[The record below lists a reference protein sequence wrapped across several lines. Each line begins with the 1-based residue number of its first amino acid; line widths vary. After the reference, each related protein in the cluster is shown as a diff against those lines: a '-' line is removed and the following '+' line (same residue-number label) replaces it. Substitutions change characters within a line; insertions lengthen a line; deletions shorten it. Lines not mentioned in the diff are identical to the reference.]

1 MINIEHEIFLPGKN
15 RIFMKNIFTTHYY
28 DASKI
33 SHSNQLEGLELA
45 DFIRRVV
52 ALIIDLFVL
61 IIILYVT
68 GTILDYI
75 GLIDFGLKI
84 GINSGEA
91 NGIVP
96 EINNG
101 IQVNVPEFL
110 KIIFKLSIPVLYF
123 GLITYFSNGYTLGKR
138 IFRIRIISTNHK
150 HLTLWHS
157 IERSLGYYASSLEFG
172 FGFLQYFIDYNRRTV
187 HDRIAETIVIKVK
200 KPGKTSQ
207 ITIPANPIT
216 NKTE

>member
-1 MINIEHEIFLPGKN
+1 
-15 RIFMKNIFTTHYY
+15 MKNIFTAHFY

-33 SHSNQLEGLELA
+33 AHSNQLEGLELA
-45 DFIRRVV
+45 DFTRRFV
-52 ALIIDLFVL
+52 ALLIDLLVL
-61 IIILYVT
+61 IIFLYII
-68 GTILDYI
+68 GIILDFF

-84 GINSGEA
+84 GVSSDKTSNI
-91 NGIVP
+91 IP

-101 IQVNVPEFL
+101 LNIKVPEAL
-110 KIIFKLSIPVLYF
+110 KIIFKLLIPVLYF
-123 GLITYFSNGYTLGKR
+123 GLITYFTNGYTLGKR
-138 IFRIRIISTNHK
+138 ILRIRIISTNHR

-200 KPGKTSQ
+200 KTANKKEISSPSNLT
-207 ITIPANPIT
+207 ITET
-216 NKTE
+216 TE